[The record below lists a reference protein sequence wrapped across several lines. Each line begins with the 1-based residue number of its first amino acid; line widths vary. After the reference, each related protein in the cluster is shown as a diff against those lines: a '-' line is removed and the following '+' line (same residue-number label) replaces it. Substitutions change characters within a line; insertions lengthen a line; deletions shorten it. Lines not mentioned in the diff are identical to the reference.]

1 MIQNASSL
9 YPKGARLI
17 LGYVHFRF
25 RRLRFHFEAVETVWI
40 PLGQSGNVVRGA
52 FGNMLRKVACTPLCG
67 SDGHSGHAAGC
78 AYARIFE
85 PRSPPGEGPSG
96 FSDRPRP
103 FVFRTAHLD
112 AREIPPGE
120 SFRFDA
126 HLFDV
131 TPAAL
136 SYFVSAL
143 GQLAEEGLG
152 PRRARAKLVSVEQH
166 PPGDSPPAIA
176 FDSEKLY
183 DGLEPSAISLDPE
196 SAAVSSVT
204 VRFKTPTELKSGDG
218 LAIRP
223 DFPILFAR
231 IRDRISTLRA
241 LYGEG
246 PLDVDF
252 RAMGAR
258 AATIEMPRCEIHQE
272 RAERH
277 STRTGQTHPLGGF
290 TGLAEYRGDLTEF
303 VPYLRA
309 ARWTGVGRQ
318 TVWGKGEICVN
329 ISGRR
334 EVN

>member
-1 MIQNASSL
+1 MPPHYTQRGRAL
-9 YPKGARLI
+9 Y

-40 PLGQSGNVVRGA
+40 PRGQSGNVVRGA
-52 FGNMLRKVACTPLCG
+52 FGNMLRKVACTPQCG
-67 SDGHSGHAAGC
+67 SVHAPGC
-78 AYARIFE
+78 PYARIFE
-85 PRSPPGEGPSG
+85 PRSPSGEGPSG

-103 FVFRTAHLD
+103 FVFRTAYLD

-120 SFRFDA
+120 IFCFDA

-152 PRRARAKLVSVEQH
+152 PRRARATLVSVEQQ
-166 PPGDSPPAIA
+166 PPDDSLPSIA
-176 FDSEKLY
+176 FDGEKLY
-183 DGLEPSAISLDPE
+183 GGLEPSAISLDPE

-204 VRFKTPTELKSGDG
+204 VHFKTPTELKSGDG
-218 LAIRP
+218 LATRP
-223 DFPILFAR
+223 DFPILVAR
-231 IRDRISTLRA
+231 IRDRISTLGA

-246 PLDVDF
+246 PLEVDF
-252 RAMGAR
+252 RAMGER

-290 TGLAEYRGDLTEF
+290 TGMAEYRGDLTEF
-303 VPYLRA
+303 LPYLRA

-318 TVWGKGEICVN
+318 TVWGKGEIGVS
-329 ISGRR
+329 IPAPG
-334 EVN
+334 